1 MDIANL
7 LEEKRLKRFFSVKQK
22 LIVENGLYH
31 VTQRAPGREMLFL
44 EKADYLYFLH
54 LLKETSKKFNVD
66 VYAFALM
73 PNHLHLFVYLN
84 EKNLDKAMQKI
95 FQRYAIYFN
104 TKYFRKG
111 HVFCG
116 AYRCA
121 FCNDERYALVASL
134 YIHLNPFKAGLAKDL
149 QGYRWTSLDVYL
161 NPKIKSFVQNDK
173 ILKLLDPDKEKAAAI
188 YTNILKESSGIEYK
202 PRWETFKESKNIFEL
217 FFKKIEMLKIVIKK
231 KNEKAFQPSNEKIN
245 ALRMKKKL
253 LTSEDKKVLIYTV
266 EQLRSRG
273 FNLTEAAEILGVS
286 RTKIYR
292 LMNVTKLVLN

>member
-7 LEEKRLKRFFSVKQK
+7 LEEKRLKRFFSVKHK

-31 VTQRAPGREMLFL
+31 VTQRAPGREILFL
-44 EKADYLYFLH
+44 EEADYLYFLH

-84 EKNLDKAMQKI
+84 EKNLDKAMKKI

-104 TKYFRKG
+104 TKYCRKG

-116 AYRCA
+116 AYRCVL
-121 FCNDERYALVASL
+121 CNDERYALVTSL
-134 YIHLNPFKAGLAKDL
+134 YIHLNPFKAGLAKNM
-149 QGYRWTSLDVYL
+149 QGYRWTSLEIYL
-161 NPKIKSFVQNDK
+161 NPEIKSFVKNDK
-173 ILKLLDPDKEKAAAI
+173 ILKFLDSDKEKAAAI
-188 YTNILKESSGIEYK
+188 YKNILKESSGIDYK
-202 PRWETFKESKNIFEL
+202 SRWGTFKESKSIFEL
-217 FFKKIEMLKIVIKK
+217 FFKKMEMLKIVVQK
-231 KNEKAFQPSNEKIN
+231 KNEKVFQPLNKKIN

-253 LTSEDKKVLIYTV
+253 ISSEDKKALIYTI
-266 EQLRSRG
+266 EQLKSRG

-292 LMNVTKLVLN
+292 VANVTKSVLN